1 MDVAEMTNR
10 ADLTAI
16 QAWLDASTNLEV
28 AVELARLEPAQ
39 MVVPIRLLDR
49 DRTLAVFEALD
60 PHHQRQVL
68 EGLRDESFHDLLEQ
82 MDPDDRVRLIG
93 EMPAKVAR
101 RALLGLSP
109 QERAMT
115 AALLGYPEES
125 AGRLMSPEYV
135 NLRASMTVDEAM
147 KKVRRQGRAAETIY
161 LLPVT
166 DDERHVEGVISLRK
180 LVLAGAE
187 ERISEL
193 MSTEVMRVGV
203 TEDQEVAAR
212 LIQDADLIAL
222 PVVDSEERLVGMVT
236 VDDAMEVLE
245 AEETEDAAL
254 QAATTPLGRPYL
266 SASVL
271 GIARTRALWLVVLIV
286 AAGLTV
292 NVLQY
297 FEDTLAAVVS
307 LAVFIPLLIGTG
319 GNSGAQAATAV
330 IRAMAVGE
338 VGFRDLPR
346 VVWREARVGVL
357 LGAMLSVAVFAPVAF
372 FFDAELATVVSVTL
386 LVVCSWATFVGSI
399 LPLVARRVGVDP
411 AVVSAPLVSTL
422 VDATGLVIYLLVA
435 RMVLGI

>member
-1 MDVAEMTNR
+1 
-10 ADLTAI
+10 
-16 QAWLDASTNLEV
+16 
-28 AVELARLEPAQ
+28 
-39 MVVPIRLLDR
+39 
-49 DRTLAVFEALD
+49 
-60 PHHQRQVL
+60 
-68 EGLRDESFHDLLEQ
+68 
-82 MDPDDRVRLIG
+82 
-93 EMPAKVAR
+93 
-101 RALLGLSP
+101 
-109 QERAMT
+109 
-115 AALLGYPEES
+115 
-125 AGRLMSPEYV
+125 
-135 NLRASMTVDEAM
+135 
-147 KKVRRQGRAAETIY
+147 
-161 LLPVT
+161 
-166 DDERHVEGVISLRK
+166 
-180 LVLAGAE
+180 
-187 ERISEL
+187 
-193 MSTEVMRVGV
+193 MRVGV